1 MFCVKCGTKNTDAA
15 FCANC
20 GTALSAPRKKS
31 ASKSS
36 KSKQPLAVLQEKAKD
51 FLQKPFGKPVAIGGG
66 AFLVLL
72 LVLGTG
78 VFSPNPL
85 KAAYEDCGLDLV
97 LDTYLEDGDRTL
109 TVDTMGDED
118 IFGASYDDYV
128 CVLES
133 LGTPNRITS
142 RMDGTSAL
150 DGQQTDSADG
160 LTYFWKY
167 HPNRGIQLTVTL
179 D

>member
-15 FCANC
+15 FCQNC
-20 GTALSAPRKKS
+20 GTALSAPKKKS

-36 KSKQPLAVLQEKAKD
+36 TPNKTVTVFQEKAKA
-51 FLQKPFGKPVAIGGG
+51 FLQKPYGKPVAIGGG
-66 AFLVLL
+66 ILL
-72 LVLGTG
+72 LLLGTG
-78 VFSPNPL
+78 VLSPNPL
-85 KAAYEDCGLDLV
+85 KTAYDSCGLDLV
-97 LDTYLEDGDRTL
+97 LETYLEDGDRTL
-109 TVDTMGDED
+109 TVDTKGED
-118 IFGASYDDYV
+118 DLFGASYVDYL
-128 CVLES
+128 CVLGS
-133 LGTPNRITS
+133 LNTPSRITS

-167 HPNRGIQLTVTL
+167 HPDSGIQLTVTL